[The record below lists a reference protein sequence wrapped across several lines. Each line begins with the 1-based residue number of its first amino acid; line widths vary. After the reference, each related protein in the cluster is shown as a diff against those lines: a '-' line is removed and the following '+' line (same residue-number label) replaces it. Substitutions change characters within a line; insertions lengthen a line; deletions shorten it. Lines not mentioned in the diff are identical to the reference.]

1 MISPDVAMKIVCRY
15 SAAFVA
21 DVAAEGGRTSEAL
34 ALLEDLVARIF
45 VVSVKPAGLEVAFT
59 QFATDAA
66 EILGA
71 VTAAAAARARKS
83 RRRNLATDIAAGDDR
98 REILL
103 PIADAEHA
111 LAASDPPRP
120 NPKRHGID
128 IEESTS

>member
-1 MISPDVAMKIVCRY
+1 MISPDVARKIVCRY

-45 VVSVKPAGLEVAFT
+45 VVSVKPAGLDVAFT

-71 VTAAAAARARKS
+71 VTAAAAARAENRDAVTSRPKS
-83 RRRNLATDIAAGDDR
+83 PPATTAAKFFSP
-98 REILL
+98 L
-103 PIADAEHA
+103 PT
-111 LAASDPPRP
+111 LNTRSRPPPLRVQS
-120 NPKRHGID
+120 PKRRGID
-128 IEESTS
+128 IEELTS